1 MSDYIVYNSG
11 FPGDTTLELLKR
23 FQMSVTELQ
32 PDLVCLLI
40 GSNDMLYPG
49 HMLELDVYARNLN
62 TLLDRIAYVGSDAML
77 MTAPRFVTRLLLETY
92 PATLEH
98 KYPPEERLIM
108 LNNVIRDVAA
118 ERGIELVDLYKLI
131 DPADESAGS
140 LLLNEANSN
149 RRDGMHFNAQGNQVV
164 AENVCKCI
172 LKYYPDARRIVCLGD
187 SLTYGVYMPG
197 KGTAEPDALTDP
209 GILQKL
215 LNSTPENF

>member
-1 MSDYIVYNSG
+1 
-11 FPGDTTLELLKR
+11 
-23 FQMSVTELQ
+23 MSVTELQ

-149 RRDGMHFNAQGNQVV
+149 RRDGMHFTAQGNQVV

-172 LKYYPDARRIVCLGD
+172 QKYYPDTRRIVCLGD

-197 KGTAEPDALTDP
+197 KGTSEPDALTYP

-215 LNSTPENF
+215 LNSMPENF

>member
-1 MSDYIVYNSG
+1 MDFQVFNAG

-23 FQMSVTELQ
+23 FQRDVVSQQ
-32 PDLVCLLI
+32 PDLVVLLI

-49 HMLELDVYARNLN
+49 HMLSIESYRRNLN

-197 KGTAEPDALTDP
+197 KGTSEPDALTYP
-209 GILQKL
+209 GILCRL
-215 LNSTPENF
+215 LSEKR

>member
-1 MSDYIVYNSG
+1 MAVEVFNAG
-11 FPGDTTLELLKR
+11 FPGDTTRELLKKFPNDVVPR
-23 FQMSVTELQ
+23 D
-32 PDLVCLLI
+32 PDLVVLLI

-149 RRDGMHFNAQGNQVV
+149 RRDGMHFNAQGNRVV

-197 KGTAEPDALTDP
+197 KGTAEPDALTYP
-209 GILQKL
+209 GILCRL
-215 LNSTPENF
+215 LSEKR